1 VQVKTFESPRREDRR
16 VDPTYAWTL
25 KRGRS
30 ADVTQ
35 RYHRDDIEV
44 FALVALDVRK
54 ICFQR
59 PGCPGYD
66 VDTKVR
72 LLPFVFTRE
81 DITENSLARC
91 LAELA

>member
-1 VQVKTFESPRREDRR
+1 
-16 VDPTYAWTL
+16 
-25 KRGRS
+25 
-30 ADVTQ
+30 
-35 RYHRDDIEV
+35 
-44 FALVALDVRK
+44 LDVRK